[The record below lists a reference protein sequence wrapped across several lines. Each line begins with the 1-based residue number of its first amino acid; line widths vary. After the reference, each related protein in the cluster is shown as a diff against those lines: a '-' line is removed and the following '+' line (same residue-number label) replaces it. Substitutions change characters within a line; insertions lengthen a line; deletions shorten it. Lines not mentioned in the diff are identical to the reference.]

1 MAKTSEFCE
10 HLMDRLAPLGT
21 PSYKFM
27 FGGFGIY
34 VDGLL
39 MAIVTSDDVLR
50 LRADDEN
57 RPDYEARGIEPFQP
71 MSKNGP
77 MGVMPY
83 YTLPDDVLDDQDAFV
98 EWAKKARVAAVRHAA
113 AKTKKATGKTK
124 RGATRKQRPAVPQD

>member
-1 MAKTSEFCE
+1 MPKSSEFCD

-27 FGGFGIY
+27 FGGYGIY
-34 VDGLL
+34 VNGLI
-39 MAIVTSDDVLR
+39 MAIVSGDDVLR

-57 RPDYEARGIEPFQP
+57 RPDYEARGIGPFQP

-83 YTLPDDVLDDQDAFV
+83 YTVPDDILDDQDAFV
-98 EWAKKARVAAVRHAA
+98 EWAQNAYEAAVRHSQ
-113 AKTKKATGKTK
+113 AKAKKGTKKTAAGKTK
-124 RGATRKQRPAVPQD
+124 RSATRK